1 VQGGHLV
8 RRCCAA
14 AAALLSGGAAL
25 LSCVVGRACGYPE
38 PHSNARHT
46 MSENRSGRHSWS
58 RWRVADLARNMM
70 AFGAVGHALSE
81 GTTEVDFCSAQYE
94 QYIVNQVLPDVQ
106 NIHQQIVDLP
116 PSSPQGTSSARPP
129 RPDTSAHSHA
139 SQPDDRFARM
149 AFTNLK
155 RRLSLL
161 QSEAGGKRTCAASR
175 VVNTTLDMILP
186 ENTQDTRQV
195 QAWAAA
201 LEIPWKWVNKSAKHV
216 QTYEPSLCLLNISLS
231 EMHVSFPRKQP
242 RSNDPRAPHTGGSA
256 GLKRGA
262 SLRSVSI
269 VTGRGS
275 HLRPS
280 GRSST
285 SSPTLQTAAIHPKQ
299 TTPFW

>member
-1 VQGGHLV
+1 
-8 RRCCAA
+8 
-14 AAALLSGGAAL
+14 
-25 LSCVVGRACGYPE
+25 
-38 PHSNARHT
+38 
-46 MSENRSGRHSWS
+46 MI
-58 RWRVADLARNMM
+58 
-70 AFGAVGHALSE
+70 AFGAVGQALSE
-81 GTTEVDFCSAQYE
+81 GASEADFCPVQYE
-94 QYIVNQVLPDVQ
+94 QFIVDQVLPDAQ
-106 NIHQQIVDLP
+106 NIHCQIVDLP
-116 PSSPQGTSSARPP
+116 PSSPQGTSSAPPP

-139 SQPDDRFARM
+139 SQPDNRFARM
-149 AFTNLK
+149 AFQNVK
-155 RRLSLL
+155 RRLGLL

-186 ENTQDTRQV
+186 EDTEATRQV
-195 QAWAAA
+195 RAWAQA
-201 LEIPWKWVNKSAKHV
+201 LDIPWKWVNKSAKHV

-256 GLKRGA
+256 GLKRAA

-269 VTGRGS
+269 VKGRGS